1 MKVKNKPK
9 TLYEI
14 YCKCNQKMPDNIPLR
29 FRPDSNTCLLDKD
42 HEDIN
47 HMSALS
53 GDNWNLV
60 FYWRE

>member
-1 MKVKNKPK
+1 MRDKN
-9 TLYEI
+9 
-14 YCKCNQKMPDNIPLR
+14 KCNQKMPDKIPLR

-53 GDNWNLV
+53 GDKWNLV